1 MEYLYNAKE
10 NKFYFLELN
19 PRLQVEHPVTEELT
33 RVNLPATQVLVCCG
47 VPLEKIPQIRR
58 FYGKSE
64 SDTTSPINFLED
76 RYVYPDRHVIAS
88 RITAENPDDG
98 FKPTSG
104 KNLASALCRMIRM
117 VGRRVLCGMR
127 FLLPCYFAIT
137 LLLSL
142 LSEDLTNTNHK
153 SLDSRLSLR

>member
-1 MEYLYNAKE
+1 MEYLYNANE

-19 PRLQVEHPVTEELT
+19 PRLQVEHPVTEELP

-47 VPLEKIPQIRR
+47 VPLENIAQIRR
-58 FYGKSE
+58 FYGKSD

-104 KNLASALCRMIRM
+104 KILGLVSMCRCISSIIRILR
-117 VGRRVLCGMR
+117 GSY
-127 FLLPCYFAIT
+127 PAI
-137 LLLSL
+137 LSSKHQL
-142 LSEDLTNTNHK
+142 KRDYK
-153 SLDSRLSLR
+153 AK